1 MPLASGGHTAMLGM
15 VLLSAA
21 IGVVIGT
28 RSKVLLLGPVII
40 AALLFTIGVGIA
52 AGWRCSAIALAV
64 VATLIVLQLGYL
76 AGCLLRNFSP
86 RTRGMDGTASPI
98 DSTARGKDTRLVRT

>member
-1 MPLASGGHTAMLGM
+1 MLGM

-52 AGWRCSAIALAV
+52 AGWGCSAIALAV
-64 VATLIVLQLGYL
+64 LTMLLFFQLGYL

-86 RTRGMDGTASPI
+86 RARGMDGIASPI
-98 DSTARGKDTRLVRT
+98 DKHGGLKTRG

>member
-1 MPLASGGHTAMLGM
+1 MLGM

-28 RSKVLLLGPVII
+28 RSKVLFLGPVII
-40 AALLFTIGVGIA
+40 AGLLFTIGVGIA

-64 VATLIVLQLGYL
+64 LATLIVLQLGYL
-76 AGCLLRNFSP
+76 AGCLLRNFS

-98 DSTARGKDTRLVRT
+98 DSTARRKDTRLVRT